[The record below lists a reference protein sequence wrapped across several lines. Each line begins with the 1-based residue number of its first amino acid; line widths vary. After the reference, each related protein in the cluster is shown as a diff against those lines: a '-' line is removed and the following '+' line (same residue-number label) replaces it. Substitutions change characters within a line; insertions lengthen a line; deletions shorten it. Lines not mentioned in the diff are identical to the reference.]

1 MHSWRLIN
9 RCASPCL
16 AITLVMTGFGLSRA
30 GDDGSEFTATDTIV
44 TEPPATQRAPEP
56 KTEEA
61 PTPDVVQHTKP
72 VVKVVQTPV
81 PTPSNV
87 PDRGDLVAELPA
99 TSTAGFGMV
108 GVTWSAA
115 SSNDGVSV
123 QVRTR
128 TAGNWSRWE
137 DLDVESDSDQEG
149 RNGTDPLWVGN
160 ANGVAVRVT
169 STSGKKPDDIKI
181 ATIDPGETSTA
192 TANTTETT
200 TETATATRVGASDAV
215 PAVYSSTSPVDGT
228 ADALQTADGSP
239 TYTPQPTI
247 IMRSA
252 WGASAGTPCDT
263 PNVGSTTRGIVVH
276 HTAGSNNYTKTQSA
290 AIVRATQA
298 YHVKSR
304 KWCDI
309 GYNFLVDKYGQTFE
323 GRRGGIYQTVR
334 GAHAGNLAVN
344 TYTLGVSMMGN
355 LDYVRP
361 SAAMQASMVRLIGW
375 RMGTTYMKAK
385 GIYSLGGKTLNMIA
399 GHRNVI
405 STGCPGKYGYVWL
418 SATGGLRDRVEDYIA
433 RYSSPIKT
441 LAAGLGTKATGT
453 VYRGEYPTL
462 SGRRAIFANMD
473 IFWSQA
479 GGARPV
485 SDQFLTEYRRLGLH
499 AKFLKFPTSNQSS
512 TADAKVAVQRF
523 QQGSI
528 YRIVQSNGT
537 RKAFGLWDS
546 IASTYKQHG
555 EAGGKLGVPTSS
567 IAAYKTG
574 VTRATFANGYITYT
588 VATKKAVAYNS
599 SGVVIGSGGA
609 LPPAATGL
617 KAVPSTSSAT
627 LSWLP
632 VSGATSYSICLNTAL
647 TATGCTQAIGKIAN
661 TSIVVT
667 GLTPRSGTDYVF
679 KVYAYNAAGHSRSA
693 YRGFELVPA
702 SSGSPN
708 LLTVPSSRTF
718 TLSGHGYGHG
728 IGMSQY
734 GARGAAIKGKPYS
747 YILAYYY
754 KGTKLGN
761 KTGNIRVLLSKD
773 TTPDVIVKARPS
785 LRFRNVKTNKITV
798 LPAKVGSATVTHWR
812 ITPVVAAPTTSI
824 LQYKTTR
831 WTSYKAISRW
841 TGDAQFEAI
850 GTRMSVVMPDGSSS
864 FYRNIVRSAL
874 PKVGS
879 TDRNTVNVV
888 SLEHYVQGVIS
899 AEMPSSWPAEALKA
913 QAVAARTYGVFGLRP
928 SLSYDMCDTTACQVY
943 RGVSAER
950 ATTNAAVKATSG
962 KIVTYLSKPA
972 FTQFSSS
979 SGGRTAKGSRPYLK
993 DALDWF
999 DQFGGNPHRSWSVS
1013 VSAAKVEKAFP
1024 TIGTLSTIKV
1034 TRRTGYG
1041 DWKGR
1046 VVYAT
1051 LTGTKGSKTVTGNDL
1066 RFKLGLRSN
1075 WFAFN

>member
-1 MHSWRLIN
+1 M
-9 RCASPCL
+9 
-16 AITLVMTGFGLSRA
+16 SRA

-87 PDRGDLVAELPA
+87 PDQGDLVAELPA
-99 TSTAGFGMV
+99 TSTDGFGMV

-181 ATIDPGETSTA
+181 ATIDPGETTTA

-200 TETATATRVGASDAV
+200 TETATETATATRGGASDAV

-309 GYNFLVDKYGQTFE
+309 GYNFLVDKYGQIFE

-361 SAAMQASMVRLIGW
+361 SAAMQSSMVRLIGW

-385 GIYSLGGKTLNMIA
+385 GIYSLGGKNLNMIA

-418 SATGGLRDRVEDYIA
+418 SATGGLRDRVEGYIA

-441 LAAGLGTKATGT
+441 LAAGLGKRSTGT

-473 IFWSQA
+473 IYWTQA
-479 GGARPV
+479 GGAHPV

-499 AKFLKFPTSNQSS
+499 AKVLKFPTSNQSS

-574 VTRATFANGYITYT
+574 VTRATFAKGYIL
-588 VATKKAVAYNS
+588 YNS
-599 SGVVIGSGGA
+599 S
-609 LPPAATGL
+609 T
-617 KAVPSTSSAT
+617 KTSTA
-627 LSWLP
+627 
-632 VSGATSYSICLNTAL
+632 YTA
-647 TATGCTQAIGKIAN
+647 
-661 TSIVVT
+661 
-667 GLTPRSGTDYVF
+667 
-679 KVYAYNAAGHSRSA
+679 
-693 YRGFELVPA
+693 
-702 SSGSPN
+702 SGSKIPTGSTPTN
-708 LLTVPSSRTF
+708 DSLTIPSSRTF
-718 TLSGHGYGHG
+718 TLKGHGYGHG

-812 ITPVVAAPTTSI
+812 ITPVVAAPTTST
-824 LQYKTTR
+824 LQYKTTG
-831 WTSYKAISRW
+831 WKSYNAIRW

-874 PKVGS
+874 PKAGS

-888 SLEHYVQGVIS
+888 SLEHYVRGVIS

-928 SLSYDMCDTTACQVY
+928 SRSYDMCDTTACQVY

-950 ATTNAAVKATSG
+950 ATTNAAAKATSG
-962 KIVTYLSKPA
+962 KIVTYQSKPA

-993 DALDWF
+993 DALDWY
-999 DQFGGNPHRSWSVS
+999 DQFAGNPHRSWSVS
-1013 VSAAKVEKAFP
+1013 VSAAKLEKAFP
-1024 TIGTLSTIKV
+1024 TIGTLRTIKV
-1034 TRRTGYG
+1034 TKRTGYG

-1051 LTGTKGSKTVTGNDL
+1051 LTGSKGSKTVTGNDL